1 MAYDLEEQESLD
13 QLKAWWEKWGTL
25 TMSVITAGCLA
36 FAAYNGWNWYQRY
49 QGNKATVAYVQLQ
62 TAYVQDD
69 EKNIKSLAD
78 GLMKEYPG
86 HVFASLAALMK
97 ASSDQKAGRI
107 DDARAALN
115 WLINDAKRPEDDA
128 VARVRLAGLELD
140 AKNPQKAMEVL
151 KGVAASEANAPMVLD
166 RLGDVHFALGEVEN
180 ARQVWNKAMAADA
193 NDGYLLA
200 LISLKLQALPDPK
213 I

>member
-25 TMSVITAGCLA
+25 TMTIITAGCLA
-36 FAAYNGWNWYQRY
+36 FAAYNGWNWYKRY

-62 TAYVQDD
+62 TAYVQND

-78 GLMKEYPG
+78 GLMQEYPS

-97 ASSDQKAGRI
+97 ASSDQQAGRL
-107 DDARAALN
+107 DEARAALS
-115 WLINDAKRPEDDA
+115 WVINEGKRPEYDA
-128 VARVRLAGLELD
+128 VARVRLAGVELD
-140 AKNPQKAMEVL
+140 AGNPQKALEAIKRVSPE
-151 KGVAASEANAPMVLD
+151 AAGKAMVLD
-166 RLGDVHFALGEVEN
+166 RLGDVHLALGEVEN
-180 ARQVWNKAMAADA
+180 ARADWNKALLADA
-193 NDGYLLA
+193 NEGYLVP
-200 LISLKLQALPDPK
+200 LITLKLQALPDPK